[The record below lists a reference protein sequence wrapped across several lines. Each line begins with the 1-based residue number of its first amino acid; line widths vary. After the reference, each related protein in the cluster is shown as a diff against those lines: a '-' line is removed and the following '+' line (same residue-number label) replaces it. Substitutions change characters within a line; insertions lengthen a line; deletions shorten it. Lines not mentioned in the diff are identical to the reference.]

1 MQTNYAQTHRAKE
14 SHLIKV
20 SSAPYL
26 HKNNGNSIV
35 QHALAKDKGIEV
47 DVNIEVIEDGEDG
60 NGVGGR
66 DEGTKVEV
74 VDEGDVL

>member
-1 MQTNYAQTHRAKE
+1 MNIQNRAKS
-14 SHLIKV
+14 SH
-20 SSAPYL
+20 L
-26 HKNNGNSIV
+26 HKNNSNCIV
-35 QHALAKDKGIEV
+35 QHALAKDKGIKV

-60 NGVGGR
+60 DGVGGR